1 MKFKNFMKFFF
12 FSFRKYLMYWKV
24 NWIERKK
31 VFQTFCLRLQKK
43 IYDFIFEFSG
53 FESIKMIN
61 FIEQKNINVNREL
74 MKFMSFNRI
83 FCIPQNCLINGRENV
98 GIFQEI

>member
-1 MKFKNFMKFFF
+1 MEFFF
-12 FSFRKYLMYWKV
+12 LFIPKIFDALKSELNRK
-24 NWIERKK
+24 KK
-31 VFQTFCLRLQKK
+31 VFQTFCLRLRKK
-43 IYDFIFEFSG
+43 IYDFILEFSS

-61 FIEQKNINVNREL
+61 FIEQKNININRKL

-98 GIFQEI
+98 GIFREI

>member
-1 MKFKNFMKFFF
+1 MEFFF
-12 FSFRKYLMYWKV
+12 LFIPKIFDALKSEL
-24 NWIERKK
+24 NRKK
-31 VFQTFCLRLQKK
+31 ISFSNFLFTTSKK

-61 FIEQKNINVNREL
+61 FIEQKNININREL

-98 GIFQEI
+98 GIFREI